1 MKFYLKVFLKTGELV
16 LEKIYTSKE
25 QALAEFMPDIFDI
38 FALYGSNWD
47 ELHFIAQKI
56 DDDIAKI

>member
-25 QALAEFMPDIFDI
+25 QALAEFMTDI
-38 FALYGSNWD
+38 FALYDSNWD
-47 ELHFIAQKI
+47 ELHFIARKI